1 MGANEVV
8 SRVHH
13 RQPVFLD
20 AKTRE
25 MWLDPKHSFKDCF
38 NAIMG
43 SQVARFGD
51 HLEYVEVS
59 HLVNSIR
66 NQTRDCILSKEDY
79 DAKQLKLG
87 LGRFFK
93 KVSDLSEEEK
103 KEYKAKTPEK
113 PTIIKPV
120 REEE

>member
-1 MGANEVV
+1 
-8 SRVHH
+8 
-13 RQPVFLD
+13 
-20 AKTRE
+20 
-25 MWLDPKHSFKDCF
+25 
-38 NAIMG
+38 MG

-51 HLEYVEVS
+51 HLENSEVS

-79 DAKQLKLG
+79 DAKQLQLG

-103 KEYKAKTPEK
+103 KEYKAKTPDK

-120 REEE
+120 HEEE